1 MVLTCLIPIFLCV
14 IYSYTW
20 DFQPQGRYLL
30 PMLPAFMYLV
40 TLGEKKAAYILQALF
55 DRLKLHALFSCVP
68 AVMGGLVI
76 LFTIAALF
84 YSVFLVMVPYYL

>member
-1 MVLTCLIPIFLCV
+1 MLTCLIPIFLCV

-40 TLGEKKAAYILQALF
+40 TLGEKKAAHLLQSLC
-55 DRLKLHALFSCVP
+55 DHLKLRALSSYIS
-68 AVMGGLVI
+68 AVTGGIVI

-84 YSVFLVMVPYYL
+84 YSVFLVMVPHYL